1 MSIEPGPSVRPKHR
15 ACLYPESLRLEV
27 WNTREMRLA
36 LATRDIA
43 TVYKLLQ
50 KHGVSQRRIAAFT
63 QQSQGEISEIIA
75 GRRVVTSY
83 DLLVRIADGFA
94 IPRGWMG
101 LAFDIADTTGPT
113 PGKKHKT
120 NWSEP

>member
-1 MSIEPGPSVRPKHR
+1 MSIEQGPPGRPGRWAHR
-15 ACLYPESLRLEV
+15 YPESLPLEV
-27 WNTREMRLA
+27 WNTRETRLA

-75 GRRVVTSY
+75 GRRAVTSY
-83 DLLVRIADGFA
+83 DLAPNSNIWVALKANRRSVTIVR
-94 IPRGWMG
+94 RWQ
-101 LAFDIADTTGPT
+101 
-113 PGKKHKT
+113 
-120 NWSEP
+120 S